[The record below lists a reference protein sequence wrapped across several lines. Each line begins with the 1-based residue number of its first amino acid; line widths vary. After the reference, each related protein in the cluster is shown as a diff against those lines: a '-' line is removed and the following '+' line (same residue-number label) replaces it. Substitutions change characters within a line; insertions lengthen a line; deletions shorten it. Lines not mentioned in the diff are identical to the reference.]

1 MVARTRL
8 LLLPRPRFFRVGII
22 AALVTALVLGGAGAS
37 FALWTATAGVSS
49 SASTASVGVSH
60 TLTGS
65 TLDQTY
71 TSSSL
76 VAVGVVTVT
85 NVSSRDGQ
93 YSTSVSA
100 TSVSANLRSAV
111 TVEIGTTASCTP
123 TATLVGSST
132 GTLAAAVT
140 KSGSIAAGA
149 SVALCVRTTM
159 TAAGVTANPS
169 TTLQASISSS
179 VAVGTWS
186 ATAATVLTA
195 AQSVG
200 AAAPAAP
207 LPLAFTN
214 SGIRSTITNDSL
226 CIARGWETGSSLVR
240 GSNCQQT
247 QLSEWRFLA
256 AGNGTYYVDSYRN
269 QYTQANL
276 RWHAETTT
284 SPVTAASTAAIAK
297 QQWTVTQRSDG
308 QYQFLNAAVN
318 QCLTVGANNVM
329 TTAAC
334 NESSAAQGYRITTIG
349 TPVPA
354 PVTLTCA
361 SNNTNFLTFSWPVL
375 AEYQQTVVYK
385 VYINGVFH
393 QDRTDGYNPYV
404 QLSSDQ
410 TPKVLISTYGSGV
423 KTVEVKQS
431 IGGGEW
437 TSVGTGL
444 MNIQAGTNNL
454 LCG

>member
-8 LLLPRPRFFRVGII
+8 VLLRRSRSARVGIV
-22 AALVTALVLGGAGAS
+22 AALVTTLVLGSAGTS
-37 FALWTATAGVSS
+37 FALWSATAGVSS
-49 SASTASVGVSH
+49 NASTASVGVSH

-65 TLDQTY
+65 TLAHTY

-85 NVSSRDGQ
+85 NSSSRDGQ
-93 YSTSVSA
+93 YSTSMSA
-100 TSVSANLRSAV
+100 TSASSALRSAV
-111 TVEIGTTASCTP
+111 AVEIGTTASCTP
-123 TATLVGSST
+123 SATLVGSSV
-132 GTLAAAVT
+132 GTLGAVVT
-140 KSGSIAAGA
+140 KSGSITAGS

-159 TAAGVTANPS
+159 TAAGVSANPS
-169 TTLQASISSS
+169 ATLQASISSS
-179 VAVGTWS
+179 VAMGTWS
-186 ATAATVLTA
+186 ATAATVHTA

-200 AAAPAAP
+200 AAAPVVP
-207 LPLAFTN
+207 VPPAFTN
-214 SGIRSTITNDSL
+214 SGIRSMITNDSV
-226 CIARGWETGSSLVR
+226 CIARGWEIGSALVR
-240 GSNCQQT
+240 GSGCQDN
-247 QLSEWRFLA
+247 QLSEWRFLP

-276 RWHAETTT
+276 RWHADTAT
-284 SPVTAASTAAIAK
+284 SPVTVASTAAIAK
-297 QQWTVTQRSDG
+297 QQWTVTMRPDG
-308 QYQFLNAAVN
+308 QYRFLNAAVN
-318 QCLTVGANNVM
+318 RCLTVGTNNVM
-329 TTAAC
+329 TTAVC
-334 NESSAAQGYRITTIG
+334 NDSSAAQGYRLTTIG

-354 PVTLTCA
+354 PVTFTCA
-361 SNNTNFLTFSWPVL
+361 SNNTNFLTFTWPVL

-404 QLSSDQ
+404 QLRTDQ
-410 TPKVLISTYGSGV
+410 TPMVLISTYGSGV

-444 MNIQAGTNNL
+444 MTIQAGTNNL